1 MNIFETGLWII
12 LRTQLTLE
20 QALVG
25 SCARLF
31 LVCIDLGLA
40 LSLVGIALSNP
51 TVSPREVLPSGEYSI
66 DDEVTS
72 RAIEG
77 APHLDNSNVIV
88 ADLSQVWSRLIVRS
102 LKNVC

>member
-12 LRTQLTLE
+12 LGTQLTLE

-25 SCARLF
+25 SCARLV
-31 LVCIDLGLA
+31 LVCFGLGLA
-40 LSLVGIALSNP
+40 FVLDCIALSNS
-51 TVSPREVLPSGEYSI
+51 TVSPRQVLPSGENGVH
-66 DDEVTS
+66 DEVTS

-77 APHLDNSNVIV
+77 APHLDNSNVII

>member
-1 MNIFETGLWII
+1 MNIFEAGLWII
-12 LRTQLTLE
+12 LGTQLTLE

-25 SCARLF
+25 SCSRLF

-51 TVSPREVLPSGEYSI
+51 TVSPRQVLPSGEYSI

-77 APHLDNSNVIV
+77 APHLDNSNIIIAV
-88 ADLSQVWSRLIVRS
+88 LSKVRSMLIVSS